1 MKIRTK
7 LTIVFSL
14 AAIIPVAILAF
25 FSIDKV
31 TQVQIEQFQKATSQE
46 IVQIDNGFNIFFNG
60 MKKNVNYLATLPH
73 MQDTIADPPK
83 FVTPNDMK
91 RFKGWGALS
100 GTSKTLFDQF
110 ALFGRA
116 NKDVF
121 AVYTGRADGGM
132 IEWPGAD
139 YKKPYDPRV
148 RPWYKLAMQNPGQT
162 VMTNAYYWD
171 EADSTLIAVAK
182 AVTNAQN
189 QVVGVVSLDVS
200 IQRLMKIVERM
211 TVGEAGV
218 VVLLEDSKTILVD
231 PIDPQNNFK
240 HISDVNTPFFRIL
253 HNNPTGIFEVE
264 RNGVTY
270 LGKSI
275 TSKYLGWHF
284 VALVPK
290 AEVYQHATEQTMITF
305 AIVIPLVIIFIVLAF
320 YVSRAITSN
329 INHVTG
335 ILKEISQGHGDLTVK
350 LNVDSKDEIGEL
362 AYSFNLFVD
371 KLSHL
376 ISEVISLSTQLKQMA
391 DDAYAK
397 ADMWKSGTHQQL
409 EKVTLVAEAITEM
422 SKATTEIASNSE
434 QAASVAEQGAD
445 SCESGKEVVQHT
457 QQSIQ
462 NLANEVQTTNSI
474 IGELN
479 ENTQQITTIIST
491 IQGIAE
497 QTNLLALNAAIEAA
511 RAGEHGRGFAVV
523 ADEVR
528 SLSQK
533 TTSSTEEIQR
543 MINELQQTTQRATS
557 VMENSRSM
565 TSDAVEQA
573 NVASEAL
580 VGLAT
585 SIGEIKGTS
594 IQIATA
600 TEEQSCVCDDITGH
614 TKQINDIAEQL
625 TDEAQGQLESA
636 EEFRGLSKKL
646 FDLVGKFKVKKIS

>member
-14 AAIIPVAILAF
+14 AAIIPVAILAY
-25 FSIDKV
+25 FSIDKA
-31 TQVQIEQFQKATSQE
+31 TQVQVEQFQQATTQE

-60 MKKNVNYLATLPH
+60 MKKNVDYLAMLPH
-73 MQDTIADPPK
+73 IQDTIAEAPK
-83 FVTPNDMK
+83 FVTPEDMK
-91 RFKGWGALS
+91 RFPGWGNLTGS
-100 GTSKTLFDQF
+100 SRTIFDQF
-110 ALFGRA
+110 ARFGKS
-116 NKDVF
+116 NPDVF

-139 YKKPYDPRV
+139 YKKTYDPRV
-148 RPWYKLAMQNPGQT
+148 RPWYKLALEHPDQT

-171 EADSTLIAVAK
+171 AADSTLIAIAK
-182 AVTNAQN
+182 TIKNAQN
-189 QVVGVVSLDVS
+189 QIVGVVSLDVS
-200 IQRLMKIVERM
+200 IKRLMNIVERM

-218 VVLLEDSKTILVD
+218 VVLLEDNKTILVD
-231 PIDPQNNFK
+231 PIHPKNNFK
-240 HISDVNTPFFRIL
+240 HVSDVNTPFFRLL
-253 HNNPTGIFEVE
+253 HQNPTGIFEVE
-264 RNGVTY
+264 RDGVTY
-270 LGKSI
+270 LGKNI

-290 AEVYQHATEQTMITF
+290 AEVYQHVTEQTIITF
-305 AIVIPLVIIFIVLAF
+305 AIVIPLVIIFIILAF

-329 INHVTG
+329 INHVTSV
-335 ILKEISQGHGDLTVK
+335 LKEISQGHGDLTVK
-350 LNVDSKDEIGEL
+350 LNVEGKDEIGEL

-371 KLSHL
+371 KLSQL

-397 ADMWKSGTHQQL
+397 ANTWKAGTHQQL
-409 EKVTLVAEAITEM
+409 DKVTLVTEAITEM
-422 SKATTEIASNSE
+422 SKATAEIASNSE

-445 SCESGKEVVQHT
+445 SCESGKEVVVNT

-462 NLANEVQTTNSI
+462 NLASEVQTTNDI
-474 IGELN
+474 ISELN

-543 MINELQQTTQRATS
+543 MINELQQTTQQATS

-580 VGLAT
+580 IGLAS

-600 TEEQSCVCDDITGH
+600 TEEQSCVCDDISGH

-625 TDEAQGQLESA
+625 TNEAQGQLESA
-636 EEFRGLSKKL
+636 QEFRGLSKKL
-646 FDLVGKFKVKKIS
+646 FELVGKFKVKKF